1 MKNEWNWMLDI
12 RPLKEEK
19 RPAEMPYFGE
29 FIGE

>member
-12 RPLKEEK
+12 RPLKEEQQ
-19 RPAEMPYFGE
+19 PVEMPYFGE